1 MRWINIIEIQLISK
15 LIMKK
20 ISIFLRSL
28 SLQVI
33 LDFHCIFHMDFYNSV
48 NLANNKKNPIVHQ
61 KWIDWSKYHTLS
73 HLTLDAVLDHL
84 ENGDMMPIVNFLYNL
99 SDELIAQFFA
109 THWIESSDACHH

>member
-1 MRWINIIEIQLISK
+1 
-15 LIMKK
+15 MKSTHLK
-20 ISIFLRSL
+20 VHCEENPYIFKKSVFAGDPR
-28 SLQVI
+28 
-33 LDFHCIFHMDFYNSV
+33 FHCVFHMDFYNSV

-61 KWIDWSKYHTLS
+61 KWIDWIKYHTLS
-73 HLTLDAVLDHL
+73 DLTLDAVLDHL